1 MMVLTQA
8 FAASDPLVRQSII
21 GLAEHNALWF
31 AGPGR
36 NAPPFPEWPIRYR
49 PDQAGPAIVLIDAPT
64 LLELGYTGSCH
75 VLAAAMYG
83 WAKAQGEAATML
95 VRRLA
100 SGLWHGNVRRG
111 DGSIWD
117 PERMV
122 PRAA

>member
-1 MMVLTQA
+1 MLLTQA

-36 NAPPFPEWPIRYR
+36 NAPPFPEWPLLYQ
-49 PDQAGPAIVLIDAPT
+49 PDQPGAAIVFLDAPT
-64 LLELGYTGSCH
+64 LLELGMGSCH

-83 WAKAQGEAATML
+83 WAKAQGETATML
-95 VRRLA
+95 VRRLS

-111 DGSIWD
+111 DGTIWD

-122 PRAA
+122 RRAA